1 MKSAFY
7 QRLESGGRLPTPP
20 GVVIRLLEITRQP
33 DTSVRE
39 IADTISADPI
49 LTAKILRF
57 VNSPMAGV
65 ARKVSSLHQA
75 VALLGVRGV
84 KMMAL
89 SFSVLNAPAPSG
101 CARFDPMQFT
111 VQSVAC
117 GTAAK
122 ILASQV
128 KSGSAQES
136 FVVGLLSQIGRSVI
150 ASALPTEY
158 DRVLGSARL
167 VPEDLPALER
177 AAFGEDYT
185 GVGAQ
190 LLRSWGIPEAVCIVI
205 ESFRR
210 GEAATSGA
218 ELVSVLRVA
227 EIAASVVCPDRNA
240 QPDRPQ
246 RFLESADKLLGIS
259 AEQGME
265 SLNAIVSEV
274 EETRRVLDLP
284 HGFTRSMDELEGEVR
299 ERISELTFALH
310 VENQSMAKQQ
320 EDLLHRATTDALT
333 GIGNRAA
340 FDARLLQE
348 LERAARAGT
357 SCALLMIDV
366 DKFKSFNDTYGHQAG
381 DRTLQTVAETLDQ
394 NVRKVDYVARYG
406 GEEFVVIAPGTTV
419 DGVKTLAERLR
430 QTMETTLVRVD
441 GRSLTVTFSVGV
453 AMLTE
458 VTDTGS
464 ATAATL
470 IRAADEQLYAA
481 KRAGRNRVM
490 MTVLEAPVP
499 ARA

>member
-39 IADTISADPI
+39 IADTIAADPI
-49 LTAKILRF
+49 LAAKILRF

-65 ARKVSSLHQA
+65 ARQVSSLHQA

-89 SFSVLNAPAPSG
+89 SFSVLTAPAPTG
-101 CARFDPMQFT
+101 CKRFDPKQFT
-111 VQSVAC
+111 VQSLAC

-122 ILASQV
+122 VIAAQCKSNLANE
-128 KSGSAQES
+128 A

-150 ASALPTEY
+150 AAALPAEY
-158 DRVLGSARL
+158 ERVLSSARL

-190 LLRSWGIPEAVCIVI
+190 LLRGWGIPEPVCTVI
-205 ESFRR
+205 ETFRGDG
-210 GEAATSGA
+210 GEDPPSD
-218 ELVSVLRVA
+218 LKSIIRVA
-227 EIAASVVCPDRNA
+227 EIAASVACPDPHA
-240 QPDRPQ
+240 QTDNPDRFIQ
-246 RFLESADKLLGIS
+246 SAARLLGFS
-259 AEQGME
+259 EAQAME
-265 SLNAIVSEV
+265 TLNSIVTEV
-274 EETRRVLDLP
+274 EDTRRVLDLP
-284 HGFTRSMDELEGEVR
+284 PGFMRSVEELEGAVR

-310 VENQSMAKQQ
+310 VENQSMARQQ

-333 GIGNRAA
+333 GVGNRAA
-340 FDARLLQE
+340 FDARLAQE
-348 LERAARAGT
+348 LERSARAGT

-366 DKFKSFNDTYGHQAG
+366 DRFKSFNDTYGHQAG
-381 DRTLQTVAETLDQ
+381 DQTLKVVAETLDQ
-394 NVRKVDYVARYG
+394 NIRKVDYVARYG
-406 GEEFVVIAPGTTV
+406 GEEFVVIAPNTTV
-419 DGVKTLAERLR
+419 EGIMTLAERLR
-430 QTMETTLVRVD
+430 QTMEVTPVRVG

-453 AMLTE
+453 ALMPE
-458 VTDTGS
+458 VSDTGPNTS
-464 ATAATL
+464 NLL

-481 KRAGRNRVM
+481 KRSGRNAVQ
-490 MTVLEAPVP
+490 MTVLDAMAAAEA
-499 ARA
+499 